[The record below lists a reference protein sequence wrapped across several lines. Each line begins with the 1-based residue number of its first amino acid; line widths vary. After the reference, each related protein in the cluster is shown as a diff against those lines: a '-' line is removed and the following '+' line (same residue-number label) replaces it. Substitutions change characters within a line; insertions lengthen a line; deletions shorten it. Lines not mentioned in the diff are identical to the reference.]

1 MILQEAVIL
10 RKTSIKN
17 FYFFS
22 HLMPLVSFYT
32 LWQYKK
38 CSGFVTFP
46 GDIDRQIPVV
56 WNGLI
61 PANLNPL
68 SDNPTKWSNTLKQ
81 FVGNLPTN
89 CLSVFDHSVFD
100 QRLFWWFRGYR
111 KRFAV
116 RNRLKRYISLR
127 RVTEKLKNVNSTI
140 HTFCTC
146 SKRFSHLDCFFS
158 WETLLLWYFC
168 NSFSWFN

>member
-89 CLSVFDHSVFD
+89 CLSVFDNFMKLAVKGLKHFLFHVFINIAKQFRQSCPAVFPTYSVF
-100 QRLFWWFRGYR
+100 F
-111 KRFAV
+111 
-116 RNRLKRYISLR
+116 
-127 RVTEKLKNVNSTI
+127 
-140 HTFCTC
+140 
-146 SKRFSHLDCFFS
+146 
-158 WETLLLWYFC
+158 
-168 NSFSWFN
+168 